1 MKFFVV
7 TVFFCLFSLSA
18 FPADLDLRDI
28 NEDTHVNFRD
38 FAYLAADWQTSATQ
52 SDIVPDGIVDLLDV
66 MQLGEDWLKSTN
78 PDDPE
83 VTLQITGAVNGLIV
97 IELYADEAPIT
108 VENFLNYVQTGFYNG
123 LIFHRVMPDFMI
135 QGGGFDTDLT
145 YKTSGDS
152 IINESSNRIS
162 HLRGTIAMA
171 RTTNADSAT
180 AQFFINQNPQNNLFL
195 DYGYI
200 GYDHNYNPPKALPA
214 QIGYC
219 VFGEVLS
226 GMDVV
231 DAIATVTTHTEN
243 NADGDPMGDVPID
256 DIIIQS
262 ATITQ
267 NAPFCAIKLQG
278 DVDGNCKVDFADFA
292 KLAQNWLAC
301 NSMTS
306 VCD

>member
-1 MKFFVV
+1 MKFFIV

-18 FPADLDLRDI
+18 FPADLDLGDI
-28 NEDTHVNFRD
+28 NEDKHVNFRD
-38 FAYLAADWQTSATQ
+38 FAYLAADWQTSATR
-52 SDIVPDGIVDLLDV
+52 SDIVPDDIVDLLDV

-78 PDDPE
+78 PDNPE
-83 VTLQITGAVNGLIV
+83 VTLQITGAVNGSIV

-135 QGGGFDTDLT
+135 QGGGFDTDLIK
-145 YKTSGDS
+145 KTPGDQ
-152 IINESSNRIS
+152 IINESSNELS
-162 HLRGTIAMA
+162 NLRGTIAMA
-171 RTTNADSAT
+171 RTPYPHSAT
-180 AQFFINQNPQNNLFL
+180 SEFFINHMDNTAAGVNNL
-195 DYGYI
+195 DYI
-200 GYDHNYNPPKALPA
+200 PVVYDTYDNAYSKF
-214 QIGYC
+214 GYC

-231 DAIATVTTHTEN
+231 DAIAAVTTHTKN

-267 NAPFCAIKLQG
+267 NIPFCAIKLQG
-278 DVDGNCKVDFADFA
+278 DVDGNCKVDFADFV